1 MDNEREARYEE
12 QLFNGDIP
20 WRVFWLK
27 PPADRDGMFVT
38 PPHYGN
44 SIEFVLTDL
53 IKGDAM
59 VGGRRDNFPA
69 KSVSYVPPGVVHAFN
84 YLDGDGEILVFKLSL
99 TRLSRWLDL
108 SKIFPLG
115 ALRADHA
122 DHDAT
127 HTDIMSLKTDIPL
140 PDKLIALL
148 RIFSRLKPVGDT
160 APDGSRQ
167 KPGLSEDELRT
178 IIDWTEANL
187 ARQITLADAAAVLG
201 YNRTYFCAKFRET
214 NHTTYL
220 AYLTSARMTR
230 ACALIPKGLP
240 IGAVARECGFQN
252 ESYFIKLF
260 TKVIGFTP
268 GRYREI
274 ASSDEPKSGI

>member
-1 MDNEREARYEE
+1 MYSEKDAYYEKMFFHGE
-12 QLFNGDIP
+12 VP
-20 WRVFWLK
+20 WRIFRQL
-27 PPADRDGMFVT
+27 PPALRGPFSIA
-38 PPHYGN
+38 PHFSY
-44 SIEFVLTDL
+44 SIEFVVTDS
-53 IKGDAM
+53 IVGDAFI
-59 VGGRRDNFPA
+59 GGQHYSFA
-69 KSVSYVPPGVVHAFN
+69 EKSVFYIPPGVVHAFN
-84 YLDGDGEILVFKLSL
+84 YAEGNGKILAMKLNLNS
-99 TRLSRWLDL
+99 LSRYIDL
-108 SKIFPLG
+108 GQIFPLG
-115 ALRADHA
+115 LLRADHA

-127 HTDIMSLKTDIPL
+127 RADILSLKTDIPL

-160 APDGSRQ
+160 APDGSRP
-167 KPGLSEDELRT
+167 KPGLSQDELRT
-178 IIDWTEANL
+178 IVDWTEANL
-187 ARQITLADAAAVLG
+187 DRQITLADAAAVLG

-260 TKVIGFTP
+260 TKIIGFTP

-274 ASSDEPKSGI
+274 ASSDEQKSGE